1 MVLHGLAAR
10 IASRLT
16 VTYGNVALARKLRPA
31 SCRTAAASRSS
42 FDTLPAFAPK
52 ACRADRS
59 QKNGVADETGLSEGG
74 VIMQRLDWCRV
85 RVAYGCH
92 KRRGQHRSDLIT
104 YIPEGRARM
113 VLCLL

>member
-52 ACRADRS
+52 ACRARPFARKTAS
-59 QKNGVADETGLSEGG
+59 RTIYRKVALSCNGWIGAAYEWRTG
-74 VIMQRLDWCRV
+74 VISGGGSIG
-85 RVAYGCH
+85 A
-92 KRRGQHRSDLIT
+92 I
-104 YIPEGRARM
+104 
-113 VLCLL
+113 

>member
-16 VTYGNVALARKLRPA
+16 VTYGNAALARKLRPA
-31 SCRTAAASRSS
+31 TCRTAAASRSS
-42 FDTLPAFAPK
+42 FDTLPAFARKHVEP
-52 ACRADRS
+52 DRS
-59 QKNGVADETGLSEGG
+59 QKTASRTKRGYRKVA
-74 VIMQRLDWCRV
+74 VVMQRLDWCCV

-104 YIPEGRARM
+104 YIPAGRARM